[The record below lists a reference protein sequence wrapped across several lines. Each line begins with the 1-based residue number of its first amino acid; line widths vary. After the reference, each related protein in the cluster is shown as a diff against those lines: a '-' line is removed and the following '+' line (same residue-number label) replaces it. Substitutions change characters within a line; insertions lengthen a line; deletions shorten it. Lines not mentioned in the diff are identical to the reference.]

1 MTNLKEI
8 GFKRVKGG
16 AVIRVG
22 NRDKAKKERN
32 LHCK

>member
-22 NRDKAKKERN
+22 NQSNVKRVKFA
-32 LHCK
+32 